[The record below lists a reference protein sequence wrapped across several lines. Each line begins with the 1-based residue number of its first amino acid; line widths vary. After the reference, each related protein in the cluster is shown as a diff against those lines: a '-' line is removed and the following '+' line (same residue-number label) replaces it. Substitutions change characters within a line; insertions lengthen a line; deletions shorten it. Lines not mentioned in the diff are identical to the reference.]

1 MIHVSKSHSFCLYC
15 CPALRLIDTIESKQG
30 DFMKKVLFFYVIFFA
45 TALVQANG
53 IFLWEY
59 SDNGHRSCCI
69 HLGSVD
75 ICNPD
80 VPCTKTVHV
89 DLMGIYDYIGR
100 ILALEKSSTFPF
112 YQFFKNAQA
121 FLQKGWAMSLSYR
134 FDYFIS
140 DIKFYHDLAAEALV
154 SSKLDKAKSTSSN
167 NSATT
172 SDKAKQDD
180 AILKYLMK
188 LGLAKQIRR

>member
-1 MIHVSKSHSFCLYC
+1 
-15 CPALRLIDTIESKQG
+15 
-30 DFMKKVLFFYVIFFA
+30 MKKTLFFYIIFF
-45 TALVQANG
+45 TTTLVQANG
-53 IFLWEY
+53 IFLWEH
-59 SDNGHRSCCI
+59 SSNGHRSCCI
-69 HLGSVD
+69 HLANVN

-100 ILALEKSSTFPF
+100 ILALEKSATFPF
-112 YQFFKNAQA
+112 YQFFKNAQV

-154 SSKLDKAKSTSSN
+154 SSKTDKSKANSN
-167 NSATT
+167 NSATN
-172 SDKAKQDD
+172 SADKAKQDD
-180 AILKYLMK
+180 NVLQYLIK
-188 LGLAKQIRR
+188 IGLAKQIRK